1 MIRKT
6 RGHPDIGD
14 DSPRVRRNPP
24 LNWAATSLETLISWK
39 DPKHEPNI
47 SCHIPTQHLREL
59 MEDAPMQK
67 PTWVS
72 NTQAVE
78 RAIKSLTEAGH
89 CVRGAE
95 GRDGRVLAQMEGRKY
110 LSRRINTKADLQTLK
125 NIKKKGQ

>member
-1 MIRKT
+1 M
-6 RGHPDIGD
+6 
-14 DSPRVRRNPP
+14 
-24 LNWAATSLETLISWK
+24 
-39 DPKHEPNI
+39 
-47 SCHIPTQHLREL
+47 

-95 GRDGRVLAQMEGRKY
+95 GRDGRVLAQMEGRKH
-110 LSRRINTKADLQTLK
+110 LPRRINTKADLQTLK